1 MNNRAF
7 KMSWLVLTGPLALTA
22 LFFYDLFFT
31 EDIFAD
37 RDILNVYIPMA
48 HYWKERISAGGF
60 PDWYPYDGLGQPF
73 VGNLFGLAFHPI
85 QWLCLALPAAIAVKW
100 EILLCFPFAF
110 IGFYRFIQ
118 CFKVSVSAAVI
129 GALVYAF
136 NGYSVSMTNNFS
148 YLLGLAQLP
157 WAYWLT
163 LRALQK
169 STPSRIFLA
178 ALAYALILFGGE
190 TQTFILACAT
200 GVLSVFVF
208 EDKKRIFHALGVYL
222 AVMTATALLSAVQWV
237 PSLHLMSQ
245 ASAGASDFVDK
256 ALIWSLHPLRL
267 LEFIFG
273 GLTGNDYDSGIL
285 FRQTIYK
292 YHFSEFWARSVLIT
306 LPVFLFFLVG
316 VWRKKRLN
324 IFLGSAFIFFLLL
337 ALGKHVGL
345 YEAMRVI
352 PLFRPFRYPE
362 KLVSFLMMIISIWA
376 SLGFSRMEN
385 AARDDRRITHI
396 FIFGIFLAQSFLL
409 FEYFHG
415 WSRLALE
422 RLSSFK
428 ETIPGSVS
436 SAIHEQSM
444 LFQTISFLGV
454 ISTVYFFRKNRRM
467 MGICS
472 FVLIASLLWIGSRG
486 VYSPGI
492 KDIAERPVQ
501 PVDVIKQNASSEP
514 PRFATM
520 SLRLSSEIAREYPE
534 LRREIQRMINVFL
547 LAGIYPGLFELEPMS
562 FYMPGASQRYRS
574 IMEKTTRRHAFDDLI
589 GMYSGEFFTMFGADY
604 AAFHGTIDRVLYEH
618 SFLGALVVRNEG
630 VMPRAY
636 LSRPRCVISK
646 EKSLDMVLKGS
657 FDYRHETVVECPP
670 EMTAPGT
677 IPNDV
682 DLGTATILSRQP
694 EHVVIDVNAL
704 TDGAVLVLTDA
715 YYTGWQAT
723 LDGEPVEIL
732 PANHAVRG
740 VMVPKGRHRVEFKYR
755 TPGLIPAA
763 IASASTLILGILLS
777 FIFWARARRRMSAMP
792 RPQSGPVAPEEQVR
806 VV

>member
-1 MNNRAF
+1 MNEGTF
-7 KMSWLVLTGPLALTA
+7 KMSWLVPAGSLALTA

-31 EDIFAD
+31 GDIFAD

-48 HYWKERISAGGF
+48 HYWKDRISAGGF

-85 QWLCLALPAAIAVKW
+85 QWLCLALPPAMGIKW
-100 EILLCFPFAF
+100 GILLCFPLAF

-129 GALVYAF
+129 GALIYAF

-169 STPSRIFLA
+169 STPSRIFWA

-200 GVLSVFVF
+200 GVLSIFVF
-208 EDKKRIFHALGVYL
+208 EDKKRRFHAFGVYV
-222 AVMTATALLSAVQWV
+222 AIMTATALLAAVQWI

-245 ASAGASDFVDK
+245 ASAGASDSVDK

-273 GLTGNDYDSGIL
+273 GLTGNDYDSGVL

-292 YHFSEFWARSVLIT
+292 YHFSEFWARSVLMT
-306 LPVFLFFLVG
+306 LPVFLFCLVG
-316 VWRKKRLN
+316 VCRKRRLS
-324 IFLGSAFIFFLLL
+324 IFLGSAFVFFLLL
-337 ALGKHVGL
+337 AFGKHVGL
-345 YEAMRVI
+345 YEAMRVV

-362 KLVSFLMMIISIWA
+362 KLVSFLMMIASILA
-376 SLGFSRMEN
+376 SLGFYRMEN
-385 AARDDRRITHI
+385 AAKDDKRIPRI
-396 FIFGIFLAQSFLL
+396 FAFGIFMALSFLL

-415 WSRLALE
+415 WSRLTLE
-422 RLSSFK
+422 RLSSLK
-428 ETIPGSVS
+428 ENVPDSIS
-436 SAIHEQSM
+436 SAIHDQTM
-444 LFQTISFLGV
+444 VFQTISFLGIV
-454 ISTVYFFRKNRRM
+454 STVYFFRKNRRM
-467 MGICS
+467 MVACS
-472 FVLIASLLWIGSRG
+472 FAVIASLLWIGSRG
-486 VYSPGI
+486 IYSPGI

-520 SLRLSSEIAREYPE
+520 SLKLSSGIAREHPE
-534 LRREIQRMINVFL
+534 LAREIQRMINIFL

-562 FYMPGASQRYRS
+562 FYMPGVSQRYRS
-574 IMEKTTRRHAFDDLI
+574 IMEKTTRRYAFDALM

-604 AAFHGTIDRVLYEH
+604 AAFHGTTDRVLYEH

-636 LSRPRCVISK
+636 LSRARCVNSK
-646 EKSLDMVLKGS
+646 EESLDMVLKGS

-682 DLGTATILSRQP
+682 DLGTATLRSRQP
-694 EHVVIDVNAL
+694 EHVVIDVEAS

-715 YYTGWQAT
+715 YYTGWKAT

-740 VMVPKGRHRVEFKYR
+740 VMIPRGKHRVEFKYR
-755 TPGLIPAA
+755 TPGLVPAA
-763 IASASTLILGILLS
+763 IVSGSTLILGLILSLV
-777 FIFWARARRRMSAMP
+777 FWLRDRRRRRATPQPSAV
-792 RPQSGPVAPEEQVR
+792 SLTPEER
-806 VV
+806 VEAA